1 MKKNQLGHLQSNFI
15 FQFNDIQ
22 YGAFSFCLGNFL
34 SIANFFPFL
43 TKINNATRSIY
54 LEVQNGLFFSVH
66 LEGPQKMATYCLGS
80 ILNCHILAIIDI
92 LFLPTTT
99 QKMAP
104 TTLLSISLSFHQMFS
119 NKED

>member
-1 MKKNQLGHLQSNFI
+1 MQ
-15 FQFNDIQ
+15 
-22 YGAFSFCLGNFL
+22 
-34 SIANFFPFL
+34 
-43 TKINNATRSIY
+43 
-54 LEVQNGLFFSVH
+54 LEVSRSTKWTFFSVH